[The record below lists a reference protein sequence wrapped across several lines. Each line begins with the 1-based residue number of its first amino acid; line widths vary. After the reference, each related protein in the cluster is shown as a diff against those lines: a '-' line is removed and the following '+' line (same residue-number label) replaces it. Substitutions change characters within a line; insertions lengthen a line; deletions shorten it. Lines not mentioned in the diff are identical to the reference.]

1 MRGQF
6 LPKDGEITVIETNI
20 EQEHENKTDADN
32 KVDAIAAALKEDST
46 AYLNVHR
53 RITQNSPEE
62 FVANFDADKYDFG
75 QLLSYLQENYG
86 GGDYRVRLYA
96 KGRIK
101 ANKLLQIAHKVKPS
115 NTPQINPT
123 GDAAQILNVVLQE
136 MRNSQEK
143 MFQTL
148 QQKTDSRGDLL
159 KDMALFK
166 ELFGGNSAP
175 VNPFEAMK
183 PMLEFMTMMGF
194 QPPGAG
200 GEHEKGFMDVLEKAL
215 PVFLKGM
222 QQPAPRIARAQ
233 IPAHVPGTAQIVPK
247 PNPVEPLSD
256 TTPQEKELRDML
268 TILVKAARKNGDQY
282 TYASMMFDQFDAG
295 IIAQIAQTP
304 GVLDMLGTI
313 DPDVIAF
320 KPWFLLLIE
329 HLKAQL
335 GLESEVAADYDDLTD
350 AGDGDNNAGNTSPE
364 SPNNEQ

>member
-1 MRGQF
+1 MAAQF
-6 LPKDGEITVIETNI
+6 LPRDGDITIIDTDVTP
-20 EQEHENKTDADN
+20 EHENKTDADD
-32 KVDAIAAALKEDST
+32 KADALAAALKEDSS

-62 FVANFDADKYDFG
+62 FVANFDADKYNFG

-148 QQKTDSRGDLL
+148 QQKTESRGDLL

-200 GEHEKGFMDVLEKAL
+200 VEHEKGFMDVLEKTL

-222 QQPAPRIARAQ
+222 QQRPQPVRMPRAQ
-233 IPAHVPGTAQIVPK
+233 IAAPVYKQ
-247 PNPVEPLSD
+247 NPVEPLQQAPETD
-256 TTPQEKELRDML
+256 TQEKELRQML
-268 TILVKAARKNGDQY
+268 SILVKAAKKGGDQY
-282 TYASMMFDQFDAG
+282 TYATMMFDQFDPD

-304 GVLDMLGTI
+304 GITDILGGI
-313 DPDVIAF
+313 EPDVIEY

-329 HLKAQL
+329 HLKAQM
-335 GLESEVAADYDDLTD
+335 GLDSEVAADYVDLTD
-350 AGDGDNNAGNTSPE
+350 VDEPVNNTGENNPE
-364 SPNNEQ
+364 NPSDADA